1 MYDDQPPAHPPP
13 PYSPFDL
20 GRVQRTGQPAP
31 ALAVPG
37 VSPQVQGAQPVYRAA
52 PSQAPQPVQ
61 RPNAPSLPQ
70 FAPPS
75 GPPPGHA
82 PVPAT
87 PAAAPPVAPS
97 RASDRTAVRQGRED
111 ALELL
116 REYDTIFIIDD
127 SASMEVNEMPDGS
140 IGPSRWE
147 EARDA
152 LCGVVETASKY
163 DDDGIDVHFINDSR
177 SLVGCREPQEVF
189 KLFANVTPNGATP
202 TGSRLELLL
211 LDYLD
216 KIEIASEQ
224 NKKSPG
230 SVKGPKRRNV
240 REC

>member
-31 ALAVPG
+31 ALSFPSVA
-37 VSPQVQGAQPVYRAA
+37 PQMQGAQPVYRPA
-52 PSQAPQPVQ
+52 PPQAPQLVQ
-61 RPNAPSLPQ
+61 QPSAAGDPR

-75 GPPPGHA
+75 GPLPIHTPA
-82 PVPAT
+82 PVP
-87 PAAAPPVAPS
+87 PAAAQPTAPS
-97 RASDRTAVRQGRED
+97 RVSGRTAVRQVRED
-111 ALELL
+111 ALELM
-116 REYDTIFIIDD
+116 RDYDTIFIIDD
-127 SASMEVNEMPDGS
+127 SGSMEVNEMPDGS

-152 LCGVVETASKY
+152 LCGVVETAAKY

-177 SLVGCREPQEVF
+177 SLVGCRKPQEVF
-189 KLFANVTPNGATP
+189 RLFADVTPNGATP

-224 NKKSPG
+224 NKKNPG
-230 SVKGPKRRNV
+230 SVKVPKRRNV